1 MQKQIFPKGS
11 ILLLILALAVVLLA
25 TAGSFLYS
33 QNMYYK
39 KANRELIIQND
50 SIISVNI
57 KLKSALNGNMK
68 SASKASFEFMK
79 ERN

>member
-1 MQKQIFPKGS
+1 M
-11 ILLLILALAVVLLA
+11 ILALAVVLLA

-33 QNMYYK
+33 QNRYYK

-68 SASKASFEFMK
+68 SASKSSFEFKK